1 MTRSSAKARLRIGS
15 ALSAVAL
22 VAIGIV
28 LRFVGAPVW
37 AALLIG
43 VGVVAIV
50 VWLVLR
56 NTDRYDNSTPGRK
69 P

>member
-1 MTRSSAKARLRIGS
+1 MASGSPKGKLRIVS

-22 VAIGIV
+22 IAIGIV
-28 LRFVGAPVW
+28 LRFVGVPVW

-56 NTDRYDNSTPGRK
+56 NTDRYDNSRPRA
-69 P
+69 